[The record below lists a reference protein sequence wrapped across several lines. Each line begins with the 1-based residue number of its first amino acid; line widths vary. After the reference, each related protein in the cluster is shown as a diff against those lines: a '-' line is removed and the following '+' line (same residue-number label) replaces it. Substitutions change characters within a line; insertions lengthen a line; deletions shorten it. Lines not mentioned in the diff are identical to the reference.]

1 MKKHLNECKYS
12 MISCPNNENC
22 GLIMRLKLNDHLKTY
37 CEYRLEHCILKCGQ
51 KLPLNEM
58 DRHVVKECPKALIKC
73 RNGCKD

>member
-1 MKKHLNECKYS
+1 
-12 MISCPNNENC
+12 
-22 GLIMRLKLNDHLKTY
+22 MRLKLNDHLKTY

-58 DRHVVKECPKALIKC
+58 DWHVVKECPKALIKC